1 MLDSETTG
9 LCKWIVTRKRTILIL
24 WLTSYHWNF
33 MGFKRL
39 NHKSIC
45 FLVTADNF
53 TLIVGRVPVTLPQ
66 QIKIWKILLQGKE
79 NFQLHSLIIRAI
91 GGQIQVSAEG
101 TQSCHAVWLF
111 LRKCVAYFSNNFS
124 NNLWNHNYMHK
135 PYCQNVYIHS
145 YLSKTRDS
153 YTVQG
158 LHA

>member
-1 MLDSETTG
+1 
-9 LCKWIVTRKRTILIL
+9 
-24 WLTSYHWNF
+24 

-101 TQSCHAVWLF
+101 TQSCHV
-111 LRKCVAYFSNNFS
+111 V
-124 NNLWNHNYMHK
+124 
-135 PYCQNVYIHS
+135 
-145 YLSKTRDS
+145 
-153 YTVQG
+153 
-158 LHA
+158 